1 MPEAQRHT
9 SAQLSMQRTRN
20 HVVECAICWQRHKTI
35 MLRVH
40 FQLGQRAS
48 LSSIRRELQQSD
60 GLDPLQHIHEVARNM
75 LGVGIL
81 SGSRA
86 LQRLKGRAADCDLP
100 LPRALEPRLPR
111 AK

>member
-1 MPEAQRHT
+1 
-9 SAQLSMQRTRN
+9 
-20 HVVECAICWQRHKTI
+20 

-48 LSSIRRELQQSD
+48 LRSTRRELQQSD
-60 GLDPLQHIHEVARNM
+60 GLGPLQHTYEVARNM
-75 LGVGIL
+75 FGVGIL